1 MDCLKCFDT
10 EKDWPPPP
18 PPPQQPPTQPQS
30 QPNPP
35 PPPPQEII
43 QKLIEVE
50 MDDLVIIEPE
60 QMNALDS
67 PIVCDELY
75 IVK

>member
-18 PPPQQPPTQPQS
+18 PPQQS
-30 QPNPP
+30 QST

-60 QMNALDS
+60 QMNVLDS
-67 PIVCDELY
+67 PIVCNELY